1 MSKSDYILVSK
12 HDLECMAMLIVKL
25 LDSSFSWYE
34 LEKLEDS
41 IDYDVFEIV
50 ANVFREYG
58 AKW

>member
-25 LDSSFSWYE
+25 LDSSFSWHE

-41 IDYDVFEIV
+41 IDYDVFEII

>member
-25 LDSSFSWYE
+25 LNSSFSWYE

-50 ANVFREYG
+50 AKVFREYG
-58 AKW
+58 VKW